1 MLCLYILKQMESRKL
16 GCLIGALAGDAAG
29 ATLEFY
35 HGDITEDVVRNAMK
49 MPGGGALGVGPGQ
62 VTDDGELMLSLAG
75 AIQDGFDVEKIARA
89 YNAWYKSTPFDCG
102 ITCRRAFVCENAQ
115 DMKEKAAIHSKQSE
129 ANGALMRCM
138 PIPVFGCSQP
148 VETLIEYAKAD
159 AALSHPSEACQDVNV
174 LYSIA
179 IAYLLQ
185 YPGDYIGAIEKV
197 ERYSKYTCRKVK
209 WWLKESEGD
218 LEELN
223 CEQNI
228 GHVRWGF
235 TMAMHFLRK
244 NTSYE
249 DAIFQT
255 LMKGGDTDTNACI
268 VGGMMGALHGIAEIP
283 DYMKDPVL
291 KFDAAK
297 KGGHVRPD
305 AYKASNILKYFE
317 SGKICADN

>member
-1 MLCLYILKQMESRKL
+1 MLYILKEMESRKL

-75 AIQDGFDVEKIARA
+75 AIQDGFDVDKIARA
-89 YNAWYKSTPFDCG
+89 YNAWYKSAPFDCG

-115 DMKEKAAIHSKQSE
+115 DMKENAAIYSKQSE

-138 PIPVFGCSQP
+138 PIPVFNCGKT
-148 VETLIEYAKAD
+148 VDMLMDYAKAD
-159 AALSHPSEACQDVNV
+159 AALSHPSQACQDVNV

-179 IAYLLQ
+179 IAYLLL

-209 WWLKESEGD
+209 WWLKESDSD
-218 LEELN
+218 LEQLN

-268 VGGMMGALHGIAEIP
+268 VGGMMGALHGVAEIP
-283 DYMKDPVL
+283 DYMKEPVL

-297 KGGHVRPD
+297 QGGHVRPD